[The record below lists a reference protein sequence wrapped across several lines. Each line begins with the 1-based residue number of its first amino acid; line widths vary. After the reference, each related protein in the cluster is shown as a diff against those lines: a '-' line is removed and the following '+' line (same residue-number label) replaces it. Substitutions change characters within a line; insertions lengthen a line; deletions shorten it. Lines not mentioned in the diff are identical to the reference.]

1 MFLFAVFLYKCVLIS
16 ISIFAIVFPIHF
28 LHIGRAAS
36 SQCGHCPSITIDSN
50 FNGLPPTTQGVSNG
64 DPRMQM
70 FNLPMGSLNANGS
83 KIFSWKLLS
92 KNLRLRSATKWE
104 EPKNM
109 HHYTGGFPLS
119 KTSPQW
125 LMSLFYG
132 HRFLV
137 CDTRLWIIKFI
148 DWMFMWWPGWH
159 TDGPELVMVVIKF
172 PVQCVVFDLL
182 VECTVLCLV
191 CDL

>member
-1 MFLFAVFLYKCVLIS
+1 MFLFTVFLYKCVLIS
-16 ISIFAIVFPIHF
+16 ISIFAIVFHIHF
-28 LHIGRAAS
+28 LHRPCSEQPMRALSEHHDRFKFQRTA
-36 SQCGHCPSITIDSN
+36 TK
-50 FNGLPPTTQGVSNG
+50 VSNG

-159 TDGPELVMVVIKF
+159 TDGPELVMVVITF